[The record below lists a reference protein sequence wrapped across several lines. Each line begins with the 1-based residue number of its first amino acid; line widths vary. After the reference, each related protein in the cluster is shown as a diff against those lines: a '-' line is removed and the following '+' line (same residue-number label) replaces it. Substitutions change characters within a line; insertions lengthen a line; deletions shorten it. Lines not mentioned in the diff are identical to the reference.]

1 MKRLAPVVV
10 ACAAVLAFA
19 PGASARVVELGN
31 DTTPAKS
38 KCPDNPCEVIGRVTG
53 YQGRS
58 DQATNP
64 FTVPRAGKIVAFTVT
79 LAKLEQN
86 QMSYFTNLYGG
97 SPSVRL
103 TILRKGKRKKSR
115 LDHRVMSQS
124 RTYSVEHFLGSTPSF
139 ALSQPLTVRRGYIV
153 ALTIPTWAPA
163 FARDLSKSN
172 WWRSSRRKKN
182 CDNVTQR
189 AAQQTIGNVSTYGCT
204 YHTARLLY
212 TATYVPD
219 PQPTDQAPRTPRR
232 TTR

>member
-1 MKRLAPVVV
+1 MKRLAPAAV
-10 ACAAVLAFA
+10 ACALLALALA
-19 PGASARVVELGN
+19 PGASARVIELGS
-31 DTTPAKS
+31 DPTPAKS
-38 KCPDNPCEVIGRVTG
+38 KCPANPCEVVGRVTG

-58 DQATNP
+58 DQTTNP
-64 FTVPRAGKIVAFTVT
+64 FIAPSDGKIVAFTIT

-97 SPSVRL
+97 APQARI

-124 RTYSVEHFLGSTPSF
+124 KIYSLEHYLGSTPSF
-139 ALSQPLTVRRGYIV
+139 ALSQPLSVRKGYFV

-182 CDNVTQR
+182 CDDVTQH
-189 AAQQTIGNVSTYGCT
+189 AAQLTIGNITTYGCT

-212 TATYVPD
+212 SATFVTT
-219 PQPTDQAPRTPRR
+219 PQPTDQTRPTRR
-232 TTR
+232 